1 LRAPTRGGCEQRLE
15 PRGKRDRL
23 ACDGQRGYLGV
34 MATFPVRPVEPRRA
48 RKADDR
54 PAADRV
60 ASDEAVDEA
69 VERATRDHRQ
79 LVKDL
84 GK

>member
-1 LRAPTRGGCEQRLE
+1 
-15 PRGKRDRL
+15 
-23 ACDGQRGYLGV
+23 
-34 MATFPVRPVEPRRA
+34 MATLPVRPDEPRRA
-48 RKADDR
+48 RKVDDR
-54 PAADRV
+54 PTADRV
-60 ASDEAVDEA
+60 ASDEAVGKA

>member
-1 LRAPTRGGCEQRLE
+1 
-15 PRGKRDRL
+15 
-23 ACDGQRGYLGV
+23 